1 MTCDLKQRL
10 FLHNSNT
17 LNRGVT
23 RKKIPWEY
31 FIILEVESKAVALRI
46 EKHIKNMKSRVYIQN
61 LKKYPELAQNLIK
74 KYS

>member
-1 MTCDLKQRL
+1 
-10 FLHNSNT
+10 
-17 LNRGVT
+17 VT